1 MKTKICTK
9 CGKEKSIED
18 FHWRNKEKGTRRSEC
33 KECHNNHMKKD
44 YIKKKDFVNVAKEC
58 GCQKCGYNKCLDA
71 LEFHHINPAEKDYA
85 IAQMTHDHRT
95 QEQIE
100 NELKKC
106 IVLCANCH
114 REFHYLE
121 RTENISLDT
130 YLSRLS

>member
-1 MKTKICTK
+1 METKICTK

-71 LEFHHINPAEKDYA
+71 LEFHHIRCRPSFLFQPE
-85 IAQMTHDHRT
+85 
-95 QEQIE
+95 
-100 NELKKC
+100 
-106 IVLCANCH
+106 
-114 REFHYLE
+114 
-121 RTENISLDT
+121 
-130 YLSRLS
+130 